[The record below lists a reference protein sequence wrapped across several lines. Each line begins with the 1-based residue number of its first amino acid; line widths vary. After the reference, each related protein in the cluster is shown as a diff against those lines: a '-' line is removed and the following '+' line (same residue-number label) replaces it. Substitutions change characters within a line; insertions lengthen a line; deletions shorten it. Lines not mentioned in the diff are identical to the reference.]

1 MSSTPHSIELT
12 SEERKKKAE
21 EIVSKWITMQKT
33 IKEEI
38 TLDEILLQHMQTQHA
53 SLLESY
59 RNFYWSTIKARESS
73 ENIELILKKNFKY
86 LHYEISPDP
95 DLGLKDAYIPSKNLM
110 FFFRENFEYTLELFA
125 LIEDTYES
133 KTNRNFID
141 EIEERETMTE
151 EEIKQKEK
159 KEKIEKEETNKKID
173 SIVNLFCH
181 QIIYI
186 LLKKIDS

>member
-12 SEERKKKAE
+12 SEEWKKKAE

-73 ENIELILKKNFKY
+73 ENIYFGTLKVTNKLRLSQYRKN
-86 LHYEISPDP
+86 SSC
-95 DLGLKDAYIPSKNLM
+95 LGL
-110 FFFRENFEYTLELFA
+110 
-125 LIEDTYES
+125 
-133 KTNRNFID
+133 
-141 EIEERETMTE
+141 
-151 EEIKQKEK
+151 
-159 KEKIEKEETNKKID
+159 
-173 SIVNLFCH
+173 
-181 QIIYI
+181 
-186 LLKKIDS
+186 

>member
-73 ENIELILKKNFKY
+73 ENIYFGTLKVTNKLRLSQYRKN
-86 LHYEISPDP
+86 SVC
-95 DLGLKDAYIPSKNLM
+95 LGLLKI
-110 FFFRENFEYTLELFA
+110 
-125 LIEDTYES
+125 
-133 KTNRNFID
+133 
-141 EIEERETMTE
+141 
-151 EEIKQKEK
+151 K
-159 KEKIEKEETNKKID
+159 KEEHVIVDCVSYCLIINYCTYQID
-173 SIVNLFCH
+173 SIIKRDNNWFH
-181 QIIYI
+181 FFSSSY
-186 LLKKIDS
+186 